1 MASLA
6 TIATVASIG
15 ATVVGTGFQI
25 YSSIKAGNDQREAL
39 YERAAQEEALG
50 RAEFAAA
57 QRESLERRLEG
68 ELILSKQQAAAA
80 ASGGGAG
87 ADAPTIVRLMTQ
99 TADRADYGAKVA
111 QFGGEDRRNTYY
123 RSAVASRRTGDAAR
137 TGGYLD
143 AAGSLAGGI
152 GRVAARFPAS
162 RFA

>member
-6 TIATVASIG
+6 TIASVVGIG
-15 ATVVGTGFQI
+15 ATVVGTGLQV
-25 YSSIKAGNDQREAL
+25 YSSIKAGNDARDLA
-39 YERAAQEEALG
+39 YEQAAQQEAMG

-99 TADRADYGAKVA
+99 TADRADYGARVA
-111 QFGGEDRRNTYY
+111 MFGGEDRRNLMY
-123 RSAVASRRTGDAAR
+123 RSAAASRRTGDANL

-152 GRVAARFPAS
+152 GRVAARFPTS